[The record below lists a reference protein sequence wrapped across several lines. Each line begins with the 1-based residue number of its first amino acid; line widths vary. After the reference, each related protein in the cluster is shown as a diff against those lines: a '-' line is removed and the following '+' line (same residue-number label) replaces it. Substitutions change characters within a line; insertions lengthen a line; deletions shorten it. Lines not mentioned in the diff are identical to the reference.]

1 MTSESAASFPVPDLP
16 EAPLPEWRYRRAFAV
31 GRAVRAL
38 VQARAVVWGL
48 VVRQVRSQYS
58 QQVLGVAWA
67 LITPLAQTL
76 LFTVLLNRVGSGS
89 TLRTGGVP
97 RPLFLYVGLTAWSF
111 FSSSV
116 SSGGNSLT
124 GNPLLNKVYAPRE
137 VFPIAQVISSGIN
150 AVASTL
156 VLPILFI
163 LNDRHP
169 AVTSLWLPLPLLVLV
184 AFTVAVTLIVSA
196 TTVYARDLRSGLPLI
211 LQLGMFSPG
220 VLYRVP
226 ETIRSWYGWVNPV
239 GASIDSMRECIFSG
253 HAPQANLLV
262 GAAVA
267 SAIWLFAGFVFFK
280 KLETGFA
287 DVS

>member
-1 MTSESAASFPVPDLP
+1 MTVETSATFPDRHIPD
-16 EAPLPEWRYRRAFAV
+16 APLPEWRYRRAFAV
-31 GRAVRAL
+31 GTALRAL
-38 VQARAVVWGL
+38 LNASAVIWGL

-89 TLRTGGVP
+89 SLRTGGVP

-111 FSSSV
+111 FASSV
-116 SSGGNSLT
+116 SSGGTSLV

-150 AVASTL
+150 AIASTL
-156 VLPILFI
+156 VLPVLFI
-163 LNDRHP
+163 VNGRGP
-169 AVTSLWLPLPLLVLV
+169 AITSLWLPLPLVVLG

-196 TTVYARDLRSGLPLI
+196 VTVYARDLRSGLPLI

-226 ETIRSWYGWVNPV
+226 DSVRGWYGYLNPV
-239 GASIDSMRECIFSG
+239 DRKS
-253 HAPQANLLV
+253 V
-262 GAAVA
+262 V
-267 SAIWLFAGFVFFK
+267 
-280 KLETGFA
+280 
-287 DVS
+287 